1 MKSANIHNLF
11 PFSMALRHS
20 FEKTGNFLFKHRGQ
34 FPLILFAIAVPVI
47 FFTSNEFFLTSK
59 TAYWSLLISSVCI
72 SLIGQIV
79 RSVAI
84 AKSAKQTSGRNTWG
98 HEAKA
103 LNSTGIYS
111 LVRHPLYLGNFFIWI
126 GIVCFIGNP
135 WFIAIATLLFWL
147 YYERIMYSEEVFL
160 EKEFGEEYT
169 NWSLK
174 TPAFI
179 PSWKNYKKSNVSF
192 SMKTLLRREYP
203 GISAA
208 IIGFIF
214 VDFVRNWVFFG
225 EPQWLINHGIG
236 LLSALLISFVLRT
249 LKHHTGVLS
258 EDDRS

>member
-1 MKSANIHNLF
+1 MFEIRQYTHS
-11 PFSMALRHS
+11 FSMALRHS

-47 FFTSNEFFLTSK
+47 FFTNNIRFLTSEK
-59 TAYWSLLISSVCI
+59 AYWSLLIASVTLSI
-72 SLIGQIV
+72 IGQII
-79 RSVAI
+79 RSIAI

-103 LNSTGIYS
+103 LNTTGIYS
-111 LVRHPLYLGNFFIWI
+111 TVRHPLYLGNFFIWI

-135 WFIAIATLLFWL
+135 WFLVIATLLFWL
-147 YYERIMYSEEVFL
+147 YYERIMFSEEVFL
-160 EKEFGEEYT
+160 EEEFGDDYLK
-169 NWSLK
+169 WSLI

-179 PSWKNYKKSNVSF
+179 PSWKNYRRSNVSF

-208 IIGFIF
+208 IIGFLF
-214 VDFVRNWVFFG
+214 VDFVRDWVFFG
-225 EPQWLINHGIG
+225 WPQWLISHGVV
-236 LLSALLISFVLRT
+236 LFVALMISFVLRT
-249 LKHHTGVLS
+249 LKHHTQVLK

>member
-1 MKSANIHNLF
+1 MFEIRQYTHS
-11 PFSMALRHS
+11 FSMALRHS

-47 FFTSNEFFLTSK
+47 FFTNNTLFLTSER
-59 TAYWSLLISSVCI
+59 AYWSLFGASVFLSI
-72 SLIGQIV
+72 IGQII
-79 RSVAI
+79 RSIAI

-103 LNSTGIYS
+103 LNTTGIYS
-111 LVRHPLYLGNFFIWI
+111 TVRHPLYLGNFFIWI

-135 WFIAIATLLFWL
+135 WFLVIATLLFWL
-147 YYERIMYSEEVFL
+147 YYERIMFSEEVFL
-160 EKEFGEEYT
+160 EEEFGDEYVM
-169 NWSLK
+169 WSLI

-179 PSWKNYKKSNVSF
+179 PSWKNYRKSNVSF

-208 IIGFIF
+208 IIGFLF

-225 EPQWLINHGIG
+225 SPQWLISHGVV
-236 LLSALLISFVLRT
+236 LFVALMISFVLRT
-249 LKHHTGVLS
+249 LKHHTQVLR